1 MKNKEGWSNLI
12 KYEIEG
18 GNLPVVICYPE
29 VGQTLC
35 TESGAMSWMSPN
47 MKMSTN
53 TGGGIKKMFGRMF
66 SGESLFVNEYS
77 PQGGSGMIAFASTFP
92 GSIIPYQVTPGKGII
107 VQKRGFL
114 AMEKGLELSLY
125 FQKKLGKG
133 FFGGEGFIM
142 QKITGNGMVF
152 LEIDGHCKEYD
163 LAAGQSIVV
172 DTGYLAAMSES
183 CTMDVE
189 MIQGAK
195 NIFFGG
201 EGLFHTRITGPGKV
215 YIQSMPVIHI
225 AERLSPYIQ
234 VHTDSNNSGG
244 INIKLGD

>member
-1 MKNKEGWSNLI
+1 MI

-29 VGQTLC
+29 EGQTLC

-47 MKMSTN
+47 MKMDTN

-66 SGESLFVNEYS
+66 SGESLFLNEYTA
-77 PQGGSGMIAFASTFP
+77 QGGRGLIAFAASFP
-92 GSIIPYQVTPGKGII
+92 GSIIHYEVTPGNGII

-114 AMEKGLELSLY
+114 AMEKGLELSVY
-125 FQKKLGKG
+125 FQKKMSKG

-142 QKITGNGMVF
+142 QRITGNGMVF
-152 LEIDGHCKEYD
+152 LEIDGYCKVYD
-163 LAAGQSIVV
+163 LKVGQSIVV

-183 CTMDVE
+183 CTMDVQTV
-189 MIQGAK
+189 QGAK
-195 NIFFGG
+195 NIFLGG

-215 YIQSMPVIHI
+215 YIQSMPVINT
-225 AERLSPYIQ
+225 AQRLTPYLNI
-234 VHTDSNNSGG
+234 NSDNDGGG
-244 INIKLGD
+244 INIRLGD